1 MRSCLDELP
10 LPLLEAAGCS
20 MPSSSSTTQNRSTQE
35 GLRGGSGSKSHSTDS
50 REEVQPLG
58 MGAGG
63 HRRNS
68 ACGGPI
74 ATLRTSIRQSSFNG
88 NTSAMLGATTAAAA
102 GSGGVARN
110 TSRSASRSSSI
121 SYSRA
126 NSGRSSPTRNVTSS
140 CAGHAHLTS
149 PQLAPYNGISAQSLA
164 ELGIFPAD
172 CNASA
177 QLTLHDHGA
186 AASAAEDG
194 RGRAIKRISSIEEDL
209 KSHARFE
216 APPHESSRSHDMSMR
231 AYDASTSRRQS
242 QSNRSRERAVMRM
255 NNERA
260 RRQTLTEYFEQLE
273 ERLFTDPGRASKV
286 AVLEKALGVLN
297 AVPELVQEVVQLRA
311 RVADE
316 AKWRQELEASSCPQC
331 HQTSASSTDRAR
343 VVDATDVAADL
354 NVPSGQAGSSS
365 HCTNHWPESG
375 YPTHNGSTTN
385 DAPSIQASAQVYPA
399 SVGGAPRSA
408 NFDLTSASW
417 SPTSMLSTDGQ
428 NFIASI
434 EDLWAKVDGK
444 AQRRRGSEISAASI
458 DLPTAPSSTTLG
470 TTPSTTLGSGSCTSP
485 LSPLT
490 CITQASSPTT
500 DRDAVRLGTQDLFA
514 GMDVNEEVKRW
525 MAHYLANLHNPP
537 TAGAASAPTSAATRE
552 KAEFMDLS

>member
-1 MRSCLDELP
+1 
-10 LPLLEAAGCS
+10 
-20 MPSSSSTTQNRSTQE
+20 MPSSSSTTQNRSLHE
-35 GLRGGSGSKSHSTDS
+35 GLRGGSVSKSHSTDS

-74 ATLRTSIRQSSFNG
+74 ATLRASIRQSNFNG

-102 GSGGVARN
+102 G
-110 TSRSASRSSSI
+110 
-121 SYSRA
+121 
-126 NSGRSSPTRNVTSS
+126 
-140 CAGHAHLTS
+140 
-149 PQLAPYNGISAQSLA
+149 
-164 ELGIFPAD
+164 
-172 CNASA
+172 
-177 QLTLHDHGA
+177 
-186 AASAAEDG
+186 AAEDG
-194 RGRAIKRISSIEEDL
+194 RGRAIRRISSIEEDL
-209 KSHARFE
+209 ESHARFE
-216 APPHESSRSHDMSMR
+216 APPHESSRSHGSDVSMR
-231 AYDASTSRRQS
+231 AYDASASRRQS

-316 AKWRQELEASSCPQC
+316 AKWRQELEASSCSQC

-354 NVPSGQAGSSS
+354 SVPSGQTGSSS
-365 HCTNHWPESG
+365 HCTNHWPEAG
-375 YPTHNGSTTN
+375 YAAHNGSATN
-385 DAPSIQASAQVYPA
+385 DAPSIRPSAQVYPA
-399 SVGGAPRSA
+399 SVGGAPKSA
-408 NFDLTSASW
+408 NFDSTSASW
-417 SPTSMLSTDGQ
+417 SPTTMLSTDGQ
-428 NFIASI
+428 SFIASI
-434 EDLWAKVDGK
+434 DDLWAKGDGK
-444 AQRRRGSEISAASI
+444 AQSRRGSEISAASV
-458 DLPTAPSSTTLG
+458 DLPTAPSSTTFG
-470 TTPSTTLGSGSCTSP
+470 TTPSTTLGSGSCISP

-500 DRDAVRLGTQDLFA
+500 DRDAARSDSQDLFA
-514 GMDVNEEVKRW
+514 GMDVMDVNEEVKRW
-525 MAHYLANLHNPP
+525 MAHYLANLHNAP
-537 TAGAASAPTSAATRE
+537 AVGAASAPTSAATRE
-552 KAEFMDLS
+552 QTEFMDLS